1 MLDPILNEGSTANN
15 IIYTNKTR
23 FQWRCSHNHV
33 FRSTI
38 RDLVK
43 KQDQGMVLCPVCRK
57 WETKSLLLVDE
68 YPALFEE
75 AYNWLN
81 CPTLKKPE
89 TNDISC
95 EKMELSSI
103 PPSECEV
110 DNYCTTDITD
120 FPFEELYV
128 DSTTSL
134 PPQLPTTDS
143 PESSTLNP
151 SLSLPSSSDQFDP
164 ATESLHRIL
173 HNHLFEYRKWKEAL
187 RSDDSR
193 VIWWVCSTNNQHIWR
208 ESIRS
213 RVSNRISSIILSD
226 N

>member
-1 MLDPILNEGSTANN
+1 MFDPILNAGSTANN
-15 IIYTNKTR
+15 VIYTNKTR
-23 FQWRCSHNHV
+23 FQWRCNHNHV

-43 KQDQGMVLCPVCRK
+43 KQDQGAILCPVCRK

-68 YPALFEE
+68 YPELFEE

-81 CPTLKKPE
+81 CPTLRKPE
-89 TNDISC
+89 TSDISC
-95 EKMELSSI
+95 ENTDLSSI

-110 DNYCTTDITD
+110 EDYCTADIAG
-120 FPFEELYV
+120 FPFEELYI
-128 DSTTSL
+128 DSATSH
-134 PPQLPTTDS
+134 PSQLPITSS
-143 PESSTLNP
+143 PESSTLTP
-151 SLSLPSSSDQFDP
+151 SLSLTLSSDPFDP
-164 ATESLHRIL
+164 ATESLHRVL
-173 HNHLFEYRKWKEAL
+173 HNHLFEYRKWKETL

-193 VIWWVCSTNNQHIWR
+193 VIWWVCSINNQHIWR

-213 RVSNRISSIILSD
+213 RVSNRIIPIISSD